1 MVVINEGFLLNC
13 FVSWLA
19 HHVREKICFSNL
31 ETRQKETES
40 DFRVNSKTLDLRSSR
55 PPVNAQGQSCFEVS
69 LFDLLQ
75 NKIGEKTKTHIELVT
90 FILLLPKEF
99 RNFQFH
105 LAEIELSGQ
114 LRIKPFY
121 RYLRLNLRN

>member
-19 HHVREKICFSNL
+19 HHVREKLCFSNL

-55 PPVNAQGQSCFEVS
+55 PPVNDQGQLCFEVR
-69 LFDLLQ
+69 LFESNSSPANSIMLYS
-75 NKIGEKTKTHIELVT
+75 KIWQKTRLYRVSNFYFTSSERISKFSIS
-90 FILLLPKEF
+90 FG
-99 RNFQFH
+99 RN
-105 LAEIELSGQ
+105 
-114 LRIKPFY
+114 RIVWTAA
-121 RYLRLNLRN
+121 N